1 MDEIV
6 FGGDSTDIPNGTYPA
21 KLKSIVTKTSAAF
34 GDFRAW
40 DFELDSGSIVGGGS
54 SMNMGSK
61 SKGGRWIMAL
71 LGRKPEKGERVDAE
85 LVGKPCLVVVEEDDN
100 GWPKVTGVLPPL
112 TAQNAPQRP
121 QAPAVAP
128 GATEADGGA
137 VLDF

>member
-1 MDEIV
+1 VTDEIV

-21 KLKSIVTKTSAAF
+21 KLKSIETKTSAAF

-54 SMNMGSK
+54 SMATGSK
-61 SKGGRWIMAL
+61 SKGGRWIIAL
-71 LGRKPEKGERVDAE
+71 LGRKPDKGEKVGA
-85 LVGKPCLVVVEEDDN
+85 LLIGKPCLVTVEEDAN

-112 TAQNAPQRP
+112 GSPTAAK
-121 QAPAVAP
+121 
-128 GATEADGGA
+128 EADGGQ

>member
-1 MDEIV
+1 VTDEIV

-21 KLKSIVTKTSAAF
+21 KLKSVETKTSAAF

-54 SMNMGSK
+54 SMATGSK

-71 LGRKPEKGERVDAE
+71 LGRKPEKGEKVGSE
-85 LVGKPCLVVVEEDDN
+85 IIGKPCLVVVEEDAN

-112 TAQNAPQRP
+112 SAQDAPGRP
-121 QAPAVAP
+121 QAPEVAP
-128 GATEADGGA
+128 TATE
-137 VLDF
+137 LDF